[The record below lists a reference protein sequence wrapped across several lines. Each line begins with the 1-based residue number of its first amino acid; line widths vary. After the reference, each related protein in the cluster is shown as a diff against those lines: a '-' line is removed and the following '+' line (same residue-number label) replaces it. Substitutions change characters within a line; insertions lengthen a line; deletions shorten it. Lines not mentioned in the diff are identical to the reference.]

1 MLLDVFLLN
10 TSLFFLSNIR
20 LLVFYFVFLFE
31 KDINSYPLEFM

>member
-10 TSLFFLSNIR
+10 ISLSFISNIR
-20 LLVFYFVFLFE
+20 SLAFYFVFLFE